1 MTKKNKLFIA
11 WEKWAD
17 PYCENL
23 DEFEEPD
30 YVPEED
36 GQLLSPP
43 QQIQKGMKFIM
54 TPMGVVPLAEH
65 SVPSKVFNF
74 WVGHTNFPITYNVRD
89 IIENI
94 EGVEILCIFT
104 KYRMRIGVG
113 KLFNSGKVR
122 QHINNS
128 LDKYLAE
135 NNDQTSP

>member
-1 MTKKNKLFIA
+1 MTKAKHIIA

-30 YVPEED
+30 YIPEAENA
-36 GQLLSPP
+36 GQTLPP
-43 QQIQKGMKFIM
+43 QLHQNGMKFIM

-74 WVGHTNFPITYNVRD
+74 WVAHTNFPITYNVRD
-89 IIENI
+89 IIENT
-94 EGVEILCIFT
+94 EGVEILDIFT

-122 QHINNS
+122 KHINNNI
-128 LDKYLAE
+128 DQYLL
-135 NNDQTSP
+135 NNDETTT